1 MQIRHKE
8 NANLV
13 QSHADGLAFKQIKVR
28 KSPKKLKTQKETMGM
43 NISIYPIFM
52 EMEEHERR
60 VERQSLTSAA
70 RGSSSQSVV
79 SRD

>member
-1 MQIRHKE
+1 MQK
-8 NANLV
+8 LV
-13 QSHADGLAFKQIKVR
+13 QSHADGLAFKQIEGR
-28 KSPKKLKTQKETMGM
+28 NSPKKLKTQKETMGM

-60 VERQSLTSAA
+60 VEREILTSAA